1 VRRPVREAVAVQG
14 LFILFGAVIAALF
27 PFLTIYLRDKG
38 LRADQIGLALAAMA
52 VVRTFV
58 MPVWGHLAD
67 TRLGRLTALQ
77 LGMLGAAAAAVAMT
91 FSEGV
96 AAVLVSG
103 TLIFTFMVAVGPNVD
118 SIALEYLGSERMA
131 DYGRI
136 RGWESLSYAAG
147 CLVFGATLEAAGLG
161 WAMPIYALAGL
172 GLLAWSMT
180 IPRDRPKRTEEHGR
194 LGAVGAVFR
203 EAPRFWGFLAAL
215 FLLWTGF
222 NAAWNFFSLKIADQ
236 GGGPLLI
243 GIGTALGGLVEVPTM
258 RSSSSLQR
266 RLGLRKVYMLGCA
279 VYAVGFVL
287 WGVISDPT
295 ALSLLTVLEGMGFGL
310 MFTTSVVVVGR
321 LLPPSLYSTGNSV
334 AGMVGFGLAPIVGAG
349 FGGLVYEGAGPTAL
363 FIGASGFAVAAGVVA
378 WFALSTPALSEP
390 MARLPVVEPSA
401 GPDQGP
407 LP

>member
-1 VRRPVREAVAVQG
+1 
-14 LFILFGAVIAALF
+14 
-27 PFLTIYLRDKG
+27 
-38 LRADQIGLALAAMA
+38 
-52 VVRTFV
+52 
-58 MPVWGHLAD
+58 
-67 TRLGRLTALQ
+67 
-77 LGMLGAAAAAVAMT
+77 
-91 FSEGV
+91 
-96 AAVLVSG
+96 
-103 TLIFTFMVAVGPNVD
+103 
-118 SIALEYLGSERMA
+118 
-131 DYGRI
+131 
-136 RGWESLSYAAG
+136 
-147 CLVFGATLEAAGLG
+147 
-161 WAMPIYALAGL
+161 
-172 GLLAWSMT
+172 
-180 IPRDRPKRTEEHGR
+180 
-194 LGAVGAVFR
+194 VGAVFR

-363 FIGASGFAVAAGVVA
+363 FVGASGFAVAAGVVA